1 MELFDTHAHLDGE
14 SFVDILPEVLQRAT
28 TAGVQSILTIGITL
42 ASSRR
47 SVELAQAHSQLY
59 AAVGIHP
66 NHCLEAEAADWD
78 EIVRLASAPR
88 VVAIGETGL
97 DRYWDF
103 VKFDLQQDY
112 FDRHLRLSQ
121 ELKRP
126 IVIHM
131 RECEQDVLEMLRTAR
146 ARGPIQGIMH
156 SFAASEAT
164 ALECLELGL
173 YVSFAGMVTY
183 KKSDELRRIATL
195 IPADR
200 LLVET
205 DSPYLSPH
213 PHRGQK
219 PNEPAMVIHTAAC
232 LAAARGTT
240 LTQLAATTTSNAK
253 KLLLRDGR

>member
-1 MELFDTHAHLDGE
+1 MIELFDTHAHLDGDA
-14 SFVDILPEVLQRAT
+14 FVDILPDVLRRAT
-28 TAGVQSILTIGITL
+28 AAGVQSILTIGTTL

-47 SVELAQAHSQLY
+47 SIELAATHPRLY

-66 NHCLEAEAADWD
+66 NHCLEAQAGDWD
-78 EIVRLASAPR
+78 EVVRLASAPR

-121 ELKRP
+121 QLARP

-131 RECEQDVLEMLRTAR
+131 RDCETDVLEMLRAAR
-146 ARGPIQGIMH
+146 SRGPIQGIMH
-156 SFAASEAT
+156 SFAASEST

-173 YVSFAGMVTY
+173 HISFAGMVTY
-183 KKSDELRRIATL
+183 KKSDELRRIAAL
-195 IPADR
+195 IPDDR

-213 PHRGQK
+213 PHRGQR
-219 PNEPAMVIHTAAC
+219 PNEPALVVHTATC
-232 LAAARGTT
+232 VAAARGTT
-240 LTQLAATTTSNAK
+240 PAQFAAITTRNAK
-253 KLLLRDGR
+253 RLLLNE